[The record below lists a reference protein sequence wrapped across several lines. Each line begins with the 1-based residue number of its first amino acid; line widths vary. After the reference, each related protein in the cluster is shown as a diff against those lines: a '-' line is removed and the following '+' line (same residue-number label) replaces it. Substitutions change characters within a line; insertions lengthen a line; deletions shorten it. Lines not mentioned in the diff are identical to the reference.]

1 MKVKINTKDTKI
13 NICIPTFLVLNNF
26 SFSILMYVLSNQ
38 SIEKKYIKCLE
49 DQKEKILKLMKMC
62 RKQYKGLTIVDIKT
76 SEGEKILITL

>member
-13 NICIPTFLVLNNF
+13 NIYIPTFLVLNNF

-38 SIEKKYIKCLE
+38 SISKEYIKCLE

>member
-13 NICIPTFLVLNNF
+13 NIYIPTFLVLNNF